1 MKDLREALLDPSP
14 KGISEH
20 TLSET
25 AAQNE
30 ESVRQSIARGEDLEE
45 PRGAAFHNRTW
56 VISDRFCNVG
66 DGVDSLEGHLHDL
79 WHMYYQLARHTSHE
93 TPEHDRVVLDIL
105 KIQGRTLTR
114 PVPGLFGVNIARTV
128 EGTLWNDL
136 PFLVTD
142 MTKFWVDNAAKL
154 SSAHR
159 INFASF
165 LAKLAATH
173 VSKDKMCQT
182 ALVLFR
188 SALEEPRELN
198 TGQASDQ
205 EDRSRDMRE
214 LDLVRLLPCVSV
226 WIKEAGYNLM
236 QLSDVS
242 WNGCPSATGDG
253 GSMFVDS
260 ELGKRC
266 PYGFTPWRWMYWLKR
281 LYEIRDE
288 AKEAKE
294 ERLEEYATDTLES
307 MLGAA
312 VERNSEVLRAYK
324 SAGKEVHED
333 KYLSCLID
341 PAQSLEE
348 LAMGRMN
355 DAADTE

>member
-1 MKDLREALLDPSP
+1 MKDLREALLAPSP
-14 KGISEH
+14 KGISEN

-25 AAQNE
+25 VARDE

-45 PRGAAFHNRTW
+45 LRGAAFHNRTW
-56 VISDRFCNVG
+56 VISDRYCNVG
-66 DGVDSLEGHLHDL
+66 DGVDSLEGYLHDL
-79 WHMYYQLARHTSHE
+79 WHMYYQVARHTAHE
-93 TPEHDRVVLDIL
+93 TPEHDR
-105 KIQGRTLTR
+105 GRGVLTR
-114 PVPGLFGVNIARTV
+114 PAPGVFGVDIARTV

-159 INFASF
+159 VNFASF
-165 LAKLAATH
+165 LAKLAATRI
-173 VSKDKMCQT
+173 SKDRVCQI

-198 TGQASDQ
+198 TGQGSDQ

-214 LDLVRLLPCVSV
+214 LDVVHLLPSVSI
-226 WIKEAGYNLM
+226 WIKEAGYNLI

-242 WNGCPSATGDG
+242 WNDCPSAVGEG
-253 GSMFVDS
+253 GTMFVES
-260 ELGKRC
+260 VLGKRC
-266 PYGFTPWRWMYWLKR
+266 PYGFTPWRWMFWLKR

-294 ERLEEYATDTLES
+294 ERLEEYAADAIES
-307 MLGAA
+307 MREAV
-312 VERNSEVLRAYK
+312 VERNSEILRAYK
-324 SAGKEVHED
+324 NAGKDVHEE
-333 KYLSCLID
+333 KHLSCLKD

-348 LAMGRMN
+348 LAMSRM
-355 DAADTE
+355 DDTGDSE